1 MRLNLEHIKRFH
13 SLEIDPF
20 VIYVTKISITY
31 LLFRSGEKHGF
42 KLKRQIKRKVALVE
56 LIQRK
61 CKFQRA
67 YVPF

>member
-20 VIYVTKISITY
+20 VIYVTKIGITY

-42 KLKRQIKRKVALVE
+42 KLKQRRQNMRKKV
-56 LIQRK
+56 K
-61 CKFQRA
+61 
-67 YVPF
+67 